1 MKKLIAILTLA
12 VLLTLPSAPTHA
24 ANLSSD
30 YEETG
35 GTAIVLDVLLARPL
49 GIASLAI
56 GTAIFIVA
64 LPFTIPSWTLART
77 ADKLIAEPFRF
88 TFLRPVGEV
97 WETGD

>member
-12 VLLTLPSAPTHA
+12 ALLTLPSAPMCASET
-24 ANLSSD
+24 NY

-56 GTAIFIVA
+56 GTAFFFLA
-64 LPFTIPSWTLART
+64 LPYTIPSWTIGKS
-77 ADKLIAEPFRF
+77 ADKLIAEPFKF
-88 TFLRPVGEV
+88 TFLRPIGEV
-97 WETGD
+97 WEDEE